1 MYLPRGRLVNE
12 YVPLARTVVVVKSVS
27 LASSVPIVPAS
38 LYSLIVTVGRVE
50 FQSVSSAVRPLP
62 VMSRYFLPVIE
73 VVGGGVV
80 LPSQLASSE
89 SVTLLPPPTG
99 GVPITEAVLV

>member
-1 MYLPRGRLVNE
+1 MYLPKGRLVNE
-12 YVPLARTVVVVKSVS
+12 YVPLARTVVEVTNVS

-38 LYSLIVTVGRVE
+38 LYSLIVTVGRLE

-62 VMSRYFLPVIE
+62 VMSRYFLPVMV
-73 VVGGGVV
+73 VVGGG

-89 SVTLLPPPTG
+89 SLTLLPPPTG
-99 GVPITEAVLV
+99 VPT